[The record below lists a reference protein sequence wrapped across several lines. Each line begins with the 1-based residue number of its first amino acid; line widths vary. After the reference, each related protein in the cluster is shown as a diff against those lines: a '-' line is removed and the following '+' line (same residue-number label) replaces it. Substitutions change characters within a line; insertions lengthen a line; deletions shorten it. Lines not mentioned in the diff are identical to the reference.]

1 MKNRLV
7 LLFLIILLV
16 TSCALQQR
24 RRFRGLEQYEQSRI
38 VEPDTTIIPSFDVEV
53 LYVLAR
59 EYENAQDTLRSM
71 GEYVEE
77 RLIELYPEKA
87 YRGMMSKVAEATMER
102 MQTIRRMP
110 KYYSTSIDG
119 ITLSAP
125 NESYFNLVSDSVEVD
140 LMQMTEA
147 EASVYWDLN
156 ALADGET
163 RFDLRDLDSIV
174 VFDSE
179 WGLNARLMSD
189 EIPYIAQEDWALS
202 FVSMGVA
209 SSTIYRIFQS
219 KVRAEYVARYFYK
232 NNTSYGKRGDAYKH
246 IFVNLLL
253 RKYTTSKIAWLVMD
267 VYWESASEN
276 KPCDRVMDFHNNLVG
291 REYCFDKFLQGSND
305 WRRWAYMV
313 RTFVDDTTR
322 NAEFMNWRLNTPEFI
337 VEEECSKTNLYKYI
351 YWSKDSESLEDAKKM
366 TE

>member
-7 LLFLIILLV
+7 LLLLIILLA
-16 TSCALQQR
+16 TSCAMQQR
-24 RRFRGLEQYEQSRI
+24 RRLRGSEQYEQSRI
-38 VEPDTTIIPSFDVEV
+38 VVPDTTIIPNFDVEV

-59 EYENAQDTLRSM
+59 EYENVQDTLRSM

-102 MQTIRRMP
+102 MQTIHRMP
-110 KYYSTSIDG
+110 KYISTSIEG
-119 ITLSAP
+119 ITMSTP
-125 NESYFNLVSDSVEVD
+125 NESYFNSVSDSAEVD

-189 EIPYIAQEDWALS
+189 EIPYIAQEEWALS

-209 SSTIYRIFQS
+209 SSTIS
-219 KVRAEYVARYFYK
+219 
-232 NNTSYGKRGDAYKH
+232 
-246 IFVNLLL
+246 
-253 RKYTTSKIAWLVMD
+253 
-267 VYWESASEN
+267 
-276 KPCDRVMDFHNNLVG
+276 P
-291 REYCFDKFLQGSND
+291 SN
-305 WRRWAYMV
+305 A
-313 RTFVDDTTR
+313 
-322 NAEFMNWRLNTPEFI
+322 AG
-337 VEEECSKTNLYKYI
+337 
-351 YWSKDSESLEDAKKM
+351 
-366 TE
+366 